1 MRILYLAATPVPP
14 DKDVQRDRF
23 YLLSSNFEGDILH
36 PLWWD
41 RPEAVKKY
49 YGDDAYPVRTAATFR
64 YHWFLAFGRKGL
76 LRKLQLIWFYLSRG
90 LQIHREKP
98 VECIVVY
105 SHMTTGL
112 CGAVLKLLTGA
123 KLVIEIAT
131 SPAHVYLAESR
142 NPTIAH
148 RLMFLYSE
156 FCLHVSVL
164 MADRIHLLAPDLL
177 SRYRFLRHRAKS
189 VFHDFV
195 TVRSVPAKARV
206 GNPYILLVG
215 APWYLKGADLLVDAF
230 VGLMADFPEVRL
242 RLLGHYPDRAALD
255 AQIAGNERIEILK
268 AVPNPEALD
277 LIAGASVLVLP
288 SRCEG
293 MGRVL
298 IEAMAAGVPVVGSDV
313 GGIPHMVRDGENG
326 FIFPRGDARALEQKL
341 RILLANPELAAEMGR
356 RGREMAEQEF
366 TEERYVEHFAAMVED
381 AVLGKQ

>member
-123 KLVIEIAT
+123 KLIVEIVT

-164 MADRIHLLAPDLL
+164 MADRAHLLGPDLL

-195 TVRSVPAKARV
+195 PVGSVPAKRTVAD
-206 GNPYILLVG
+206 PYILLVG
-215 APWYLKGADLLVDAF
+215 APWYLKGVDLLVDAF
-230 VGLMADFPEVRL
+230 IGLMAEFPNVRL
-242 RLLGHYPDRAALD
+242 RLLGHYPERAALD
-255 AQIAGNERIEILK
+255 SLSAGNDRIEILK
-268 AVPNPEALD
+268 AMPNREALD
-277 LIAGASVLVLP
+277 LIAGAFVLALP

-293 MGRVL
+293 MPRVL
-298 IEAMAAGVPVVGSDV
+298 IEAMAAGVPVIGSDV
-313 GGIPHMVRDGENG
+313 GGIPHMVRNGENG
-326 FIFPRGDARALEQKL
+326 YLIPREDARALEQKL
-341 RILLANPELAAEMGR
+341 RTLLANPELAAEMGR
-356 RGREMAEQEF
+356 RGREMAQQKF
-366 TEERYVEHFAAMVED
+366 TEERYVEHFTAMVED